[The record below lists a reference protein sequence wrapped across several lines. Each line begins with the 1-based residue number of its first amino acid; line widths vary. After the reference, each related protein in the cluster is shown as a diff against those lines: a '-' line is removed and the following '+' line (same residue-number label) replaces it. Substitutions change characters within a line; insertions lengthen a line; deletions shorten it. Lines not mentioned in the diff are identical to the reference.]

1 MLLVLFSLALLG
13 IAIGTSAGEG
23 IVISTSAGDPSTC
36 SLDESCALEGGLQM
50 LQTTARKSSPAL
62 HSDDGSIQ
70 NQERGKSELERNF
83 ASTARNSSS
92 PGVIYSVCGPK
103 VYWDELSDSIAS
115 VTEKDNVSIT
125 VFTLPGDMQKCK
137 GLASRFGIACA
148 DVVKSIKQM
157 SPKTS
162 RLAATKKSIIDN
174 WQTLALHGLES
185 RMLKMSSILL
195 SPYNYSLFLDTDTHM
210 CEPLNQLAAR
220 LGDLAN
226 LDMLGAFNHL
236 GNLRPYRGKSVE
248 KFKKENAI
256 PEAFKEINTGVLF
269 MHSDRIQVQEF
280 VAEWMLEYMKTAED
294 KIARDPHHGKKTE
307 SNRKG
312 REIIT
317 VPDQLSFMKVLWQS
331 TVKGSITFYG
341 LPPQWNMKNWR
352 VSLKYKEGAGED
364 GEKDWPGKSLLQ
376 VGTLGESCCPPAKL
390 DDRDLPIL
398 IDHACTTK

>member
-50 LQTTARKSSPAL
+50 LQTTARKNGPAL
-62 HSDDGSIQ
+62 HSDDSSVQ
-70 NQERGKSELERNF
+70 NQEKTKSEPERKLTSL
-83 ASTARNSSS
+83 AGNSSS
-92 PGVIYSVCGPK
+92 LGVVYSICGDTM
-103 VYWDELSDSIAS
+103 YWNELSDAIAS
-115 VTEKDNVSIT
+115 VTEKENVSIT
-125 VFTLPGDMQKCK
+125 VFTLPGEMHKCE
-137 GLASRFGIACA
+137 GLASRFGIKCVDAF
-148 DVVKSIKQM
+148 KSIKQM

-162 RLAATKKSIIDN
+162 RLGDAKQKIIDQ
-174 WQTLALHGLES
+174 WHELALHGLES
-185 RMLKMSSILL
+185 RILKISSILL
-195 SPYNYSLFLDTDTHM
+195 SPYHYSLFLDSDTHM

-269 MHSDRIQVQEF
+269 VHTDRIQVLEF

>member
-1 MLLVLFSLALLG
+1 
-13 IAIGTSAGEG
+13 
-23 IVISTSAGDPSTC
+23 
-36 SLDESCALEGGLQM
+36 M

-210 CEPLNQLAAR
+210 CEPLNQLAVR
-220 LGDLAN
+220 LGDLTN
-226 LDMLGAFNHL
+226 FDMLGALNHL
-236 GNLRPYRGKSVE
+236 GTLRPYDGKSADAY
-248 KFKKENAI
+248 KKENGI
-256 PEAFKEINTGVLF
+256 PEAYKEINTGVLF

-280 VAEWMLEYMKTAED
+280 VAEWMLEYMKMDGNSSYSKTNHS
-294 KIARDPHHGKKTE
+294 KGPGKKGV
-307 SNRKG
+307 S
-312 REIIT
+312 
-317 VPDQLSFMKVLWQS
+317 VPDQPSFMKVLWQS
-331 TVKGSITFYG
+331 EVEGSLRFYG

-352 VSLKYKEGAGED
+352 SSLKWQDYGHSKDVVEISD
-364 GEKDWPGKSLLQ
+364 KDWPDVSLQEHGL
-376 VGTLGESCCPPAKL
+376 LGDSCCPRVKMDSKGRSP
-390 DDRDLPIL
+390 DLPVL
-398 IDHACTTK
+398 IDHACKSK

>member
-1 MLLVLFSLALLG
+1 MLLVLSRLTLWG
-13 IAIGTSAGEG
+13 IAIGA
-23 IVISTSAGDPSTC
+23 STADPLTC
-36 SLDESCALEGGLQM
+36 SWGGLCAVEEGLQM
-50 LQTTARKSSPAL
+50 LQTTARKNGPAL
-62 HSDDGSIQ
+62 HSDDSSVQ
-70 NQERGKSELERNF
+70 NQEKTKSEPERKLTSL
-83 ASTARNSSS
+83 AGNSSS
-92 PGVIYSVCGPK
+92 LGVVYSICGDTM
-103 VYWDELSDSIAS
+103 YWNELSDSIAT
-115 VTEKDNVSIT
+115 VTEKENVSIT
-125 VFTLPGDMQKCK
+125 VFTLPGEMHKCK
-137 GLASRFGIACA
+137 GLASRFGIKCVDAF
-148 DVVKSIKQM
+148 KSIKQM

-162 RLAATKKSIIDN
+162 WLGDAKQKIIDQ
-174 WQTLALHGLES
+174 WHELALHGLES
-185 RMLKMSSILL
+185 RILKISSILL
-195 SPYNYSLFLDTDTHM
+195 SPYHYSLFLDSDTHM

-269 MHSDRIQVQEF
+269 VHTDRIQVLEF
-280 VAEWMLEYMKTAED
+280 VAEWMLEYMKMDGNSSYSKTNHS
-294 KIARDPHHGKKTE
+294 KGPGKKGV
-307 SNRKG
+307 S
-312 REIIT
+312 
-317 VPDQLSFMKVLWQS
+317 VPDQPSFMKVLWQS

>member
-162 RLAATKKSIIDN
+162 WLGDAKQKIIDQ
-174 WQTLALHGLES
+174 WHELALHGLES
-185 RMLKMSSILL
+185 RILKISSILL
-195 SPYNYSLFLDTDTHM
+195 SPYHYSLFLDSDTHM

-269 MHSDRIQVQEF
+269 VHTDRIQVLEF
-280 VAEWMLEYMKTAED
+280 VAEWMLEYMKMDGNSSYSKTNHS
-294 KIARDPHHGKKTE
+294 KGPGKKGV
-307 SNRKG
+307 S
-312 REIIT
+312 
-317 VPDQLSFMKVLWQS
+317 VPDQPSFMKVLWQS

>member
-1 MLLVLFSLALLG
+1 MLLVLSRLTLWG
-13 IAIGTSAGEG
+13 IAIGA
-23 IVISTSAGDPSTC
+23 STADPLTC
-36 SLDESCALEGGLQM
+36 SWGGLCAVEEGLQM

-162 RLAATKKSIIDN
+162 WLGDAKQKIIDQ
-174 WQTLALHGLES
+174 WHELALHGLES
-185 RMLKMSSILL
+185 RILKISSILL
-195 SPYNYSLFLDTDTHM
+195 SPYHYSLFLDSDTHM
-210 CEPLNQLAAR
+210 CEPLNQLAVR
-220 LGDLAN
+220 LGDLTN
-226 LDMLGAFNHL
+226 FDMLGALNHL
-236 GNLRPYRGKSVE
+236 GTLRPYDGKSADAY
-248 KFKKENAI
+248 KKENGI
-256 PEAFKEINTGVLF
+256 PEAYKEINTGVLF
-269 MHSDRIQVQEF
+269 LHSDRIQVQEF
-280 VAEWMLEYMKTAED
+280 VAEWMLEYMKMDGNSSYSKTNHS
-294 KIARDPHHGKKTE
+294 KGPGKKGV
-307 SNRKG
+307 S
-312 REIIT
+312 
-317 VPDQLSFMKVLWQS
+317 VPDQPSFMKVLWQS
-331 TVKGSITFYG
+331 EVEGSLRFYG

-352 VSLKYKEGAGED
+352 SSLKWQDYGHSKDVVEISD
-364 GEKDWPGKSLLQ
+364 KDWPDVSLQEHSLL
-376 VGTLGESCCPPAKL
+376 GDSCCPRVKMDSKGRSP
-390 DDRDLPIL
+390 DLAVL
-398 IDHACTTK
+398 IDHACKSK